1 MSSNLIYTHRHHIIP
16 KHQRG
21 VCPLLDLIINDK
33 SNLIALTV
41 PEHAEAHKKLYEEFG
56 NEYDRLAWQ
65 GLLGMIGK
73 EEIVRLS
80 QIENGKKNKG
90 KKRTEEQRRNQKGKK
105 HTEES
110 KRKISLAQEGRK
122 VTEETKR
129 KISLAKTGKKVTE
142 EHKKNMSLAQKGK
155 KRPPMTEETKR
166 KISLANKGVIQ
177 PKSPCHRCGMLVD
190 AGNMP
195 QHLRRKV
202 PCLI

>member
-1 MSSNLIYTHRHHIIP
+1 MSSNTIYKHKHHIIP

-65 GLLGMIGK
+65 GLLGIIGK

-80 QIENGKKNKG
+80 QIENGKKS
-90 KKRTEEQRRNQKGKK
+90 R
-105 HTEES
+105 
-110 KRKISLAQEGRK
+110 GRK
-122 VTEETKR
+122 F
-129 KISLAKTGKKVTE
+129 TE
-142 EHKKNMSLAQKGK
+142 EHKKNL
-155 KRPPMTEETKR
+155 
-166 KISLANKGVIQ
+166 SLANKGKKK

-202 PCLI
+202 PCLM